1 MQFSEIIAT
10 SCVFPFRTQFGD
22 ILQERVILLLLRIVT
37 RLVTVDGYW
46 IDSWIYYNRT
56 LKYNT
61 TSLRTPSVLQ
71 LTTEYITIP
80 QPS

>member
-1 MQFSEIIAT
+1 MNN
-10 SCVFPFRTQFGD
+10 
-22 ILQERVILLLLRIVT
+22 IVT

-46 IDSWIYYNRT
+46 IANWIYYSRT

-61 TSLRTPSVLQ
+61 TESRRTPSVLQ

-80 QPS
+80 QPLLPLQPW

>member
-1 MQFSEIIAT
+1 MEAICCFET
-10 SCVFPFRTQFGD
+10 SVDTQRTTRRYIPGD
-22 ILQERVILLLLRIVT
+22 NTVT

-46 IDSWIYYNRT
+46 IDNWIYYNCT

-61 TSLRTPSVLQ
+61 TESLRTPPVLQ
-71 LTTEYITIP
+71 FTTEYITTIP